1 MRTDDEAISIKLANR
16 HFLYRYLWRAYAAA
30 PDEAF
35 LDIVRSDH
43 ALQACSLVGDDE
55 GRLQQGLASAVNGGT
70 ETLDLDA
77 LRSAYTRLFEGPAAL
92 PAPPWESV
100 YASGENLIFQ
110 QSTLEVRAAY
120 REAGYQAAGYP
131 HEADDHLA
139 TELAFMA
146 ELAKR
151 ASEAYED
158 GDAVAARKLLTTQGD
173 FLDQH
178 LCPWVGMFADRLTAH
193 AAPGAPAWYAS
204 FAHLCAGVCRADAK
218 AWRA

>member
-16 HFLYRYLWRAYAAA
+16 YFLYCYLWRAYAAA

-35 LDIVRSDH
+35 LDIVCSDH

-55 GRLQQGLASAVNGGT
+55 GRMQQGLASAVNGGT
-70 ETLDLDA
+70 ETPDLDA

-110 QSTLEVRAAY
+110 KSTLEVRAAY

-139 TELAFMA
+139 TELSFMA

-151 ASEAYED
+151 TSESYEE
-158 GDAVAARKLLTTQGD
+158 GDVTVARKLLGIQCG

-178 LCPWVGMFADRLTAH
+178 LCKWVGMFADQLTACSSTD
-193 AAPGAPAWYAS
+193 ADAWYAS
-204 FAHLCAGVCRADAK
+204 FARLCASVCLADAA
-218 AWRA
+218 AWRL

>member
-43 ALQACSLVGDDE
+43 ALQACSLMGDDE
-55 GRLQQGLASAVNGGT
+55 GRMQQSLASAVNGGA

-100 YASGENLIFQ
+100 YTSGENLIFQ
-110 QSTLEVRAAY
+110 RSTLEVRAAY
-120 REAGYQAAGYP
+120 REAGYQAVGYP

-158 GDAVAARKLLTTQGD
+158 GDAVAAHKLLITQDD

-178 LCPWVGMFADRLTAH
+178 LCPWVGMFADRL
-193 AAPGAPAWYAS
+193 AADSVNDADVWYAS
-204 FAHLCAGVCRADAK
+204 FAQLCANVCHTDSAARLA
-218 AWRA
+218 